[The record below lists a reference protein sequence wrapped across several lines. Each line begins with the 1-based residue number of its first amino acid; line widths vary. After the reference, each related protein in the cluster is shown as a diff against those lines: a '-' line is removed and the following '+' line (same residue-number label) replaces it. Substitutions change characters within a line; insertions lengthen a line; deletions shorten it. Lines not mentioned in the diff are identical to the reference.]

1 MEGEIIRFRVDPEV
15 KEKVAAV
22 CEKLGFDL
30 SEVLRAVMGRIAETG
45 TLPIALGTTDE
56 PRSQRAPFG
65 EYSERLWR
73 EYQFVDAEVA
83 LSLLDRFIARSAAQ
97 LDAEHSGAEP
107 NPGTIETLQR
117 VIGEARQLTQTLDP
131 DDAEA
136 IGAVLAAYG
145 SQPAASESHGES

>member
-1 MEGEIIRFRVDPEV
+1 VEGEIIRFRVDPAV

-45 TLPIALGTTDE
+45 TLPIELSTTDE

-73 EYQFVDAEVA
+73 DYQYVDTEVA
-83 LSLLDRFIARSAAQ
+83 LTLLDAFIARSAAQ
-97 LDAEHSGAEP
+97 LAAEHSAPAP
-107 NPGTIETLQR
+107 NPGTIETLTR
-117 VIGEARQLTQTLDP
+117 VIAQARQLTQTLDP

-136 IGAVLAAYG
+136 LAAVLAAYRPK
-145 SQPAASESHGES
+145 PAPSESHDEP

>member
-1 MEGEIIRFRVDPEV
+1 MEGEIIRFRVDPAV

-30 SEVLRAVMGRIAETG
+30 SEVLRAVMVRIAETG
-45 TLPIALGTTDE
+45 TLPIELAKTSE

-73 EYQFVDAEVA
+73 DYQYVDTEVA
-83 LSLLDRFIARSAAQ
+83 LTLLDGFIARSAAQ
-97 LDAEHSGAEP
+97 LDAEQSARAP

-117 VIGEARQLTQTLDP
+117 VIAEARRLTQTLDP

-136 IGAVLAAYG
+136 LAAVLAAYG
-145 SQPAASESHGES
+145 PKPALTESDGEP

>member
-1 MEGEIIRFRVDPEV
+1 VEGEIIRFRVDPEV
-15 KEKVAAV
+15 KEKVTAV

-45 TLPIALGTTDE
+45 TLPVELGSTDE

-97 LDAEHSGAEP
+97 LDAEHSGVEP
-107 NPGTIETLQR
+107 NPGTIETLKR
-117 VIGEARQLTQTLDP
+117 VIAEARQLTQTLDP
-131 DDAEA
+131 EDTEA
-136 IGAVLAAYG
+136 IGTVLAAYG
-145 SQPAASESHGES
+145 PQPVTSESHGES

>member
-1 MEGEIIRFRVDPEV
+1 MEGEIIRFRVDPGV

-45 TLPIALGTTDE
+45 TLPIELDSSDE

-73 EYQFVDAEVA
+73 DYRYVDAEVA
-83 LSLLDRFIARSAAQ
+83 LTLLDAFIARSAAQ
-97 LDAEHSGAEP
+97 LDAEHSDAAP

-117 VIGEARQLTQTLDP
+117 VIREARQLSQTLDP

-136 IGAVLAAYG
+136 LAAVLAAYG
-145 SQPAASESHGES
+145 PQPAPGQPHG

>member
-1 MEGEIIRFRVDPEV
+1 MEGEIIRFRVDPAV

-45 TLPIALGTTDE
+45 TLPIELASTSE

-73 EYQFVDAEVA
+73 DYQYVDTEVA
-83 LSLLDRFIARSAAQ
+83 LTLLDAFIARSAAQ
-97 LDAEHSGAEP
+97 LNAEQSSQAP
-107 NPGTIETLQR
+107 NPGTIETLKR
-117 VIGEARQLTQTLDP
+117 VIAEARQLTQTLDP
-131 DDAEA
+131 DDAPA
-136 IGAVLAAYG
+136 LAAVLAAYG
-145 SQPAASESHGES
+145 PKPAPTESHGEP